1 MLAGLKGGP
10 RPAGWRGDA
19 VFVATLGALMAITP
33 MSVDMYLPALPAIGR
48 DLGAP
53 QSEIQ
58 LSLSLFF
65 VAFALGQLVWG
76 PIGDRFGRRGPTF
89 AGLLLFVAG
98 GTGCMFAA
106 DPFVLAGWRTLQG
119 AGAAV
124 TVVLCRAMVR
134 DVYDRDR
141 SAAVLSVMMLVM
153 GAAPMLAPT
162 VGGQI
167 LRFADWRFIFAVL
180 VAAGVAIMVP
190 LWRMPE
196 TLPAARRR
204 SLHPV
209 AVARTYLLLLR
220 DRRYIGYVAGGAGMF
235 GAMFAYIS
243 GTPYVYIEM
252 FGVSVENY
260 GLLFGV
266 NVIGMMAASAFN
278 SRFALR
284 FGADRVLRAGLL
296 ASIVFAAV
304 LLATGASGA
313 FGLWG
318 IVVPL
323 FAFLSCMGLIG
334 ANSMAGALADHP
346 QMAGSASALAGGIQ
360 FATGAAAGAAVAAL
374 ADETPVPMCATILA
388 LAVAGAVAHFALVGG
403 TGRR

>member
-53 QSEIQ
+53 QAEIQ

-153 GAAPMLAPT
+153 GAAPMLAPS

-167 LRFADWRFIFAVL
+167 LRFADWRFIFAAL

-196 TLPAARRR
+196 TLPVARRR

-209 AVARTYLLLLR
+209 AVARTYL
-220 DRRYIGYVAGGAGMF
+220 
-235 GAMFAYIS
+235 
-243 GTPYVYIEM
+243 
-252 FGVSVENY
+252 
-260 GLLFGV
+260 
-266 NVIGMMAASAFN
+266 
-278 SRFALR
+278 
-284 FGADRVLRAGLL
+284 
-296 ASIVFAAV
+296 
-304 LLATGASGA
+304 
-313 FGLWG
+313 
-318 IVVPL
+318 
-323 FAFLSCMGLIG
+323 
-334 ANSMAGALADHP
+334 
-346 QMAGSASALAGGIQ
+346 
-360 FATGAAAGAAVAAL
+360 
-374 ADETPVPMCATILA
+374 
-388 LAVAGAVAHFALVGG
+388 
-403 TGRR
+403 

>member
-1 MLAGLKGGP
+1 VLAGLKGGP
-10 RPAGWRGDA
+10 RPAGWRGDGA
-19 VFVATLGALMAITP
+19 FVATLGALMAITP

-48 DLGAP
+48 DFGAP
-53 QSEIQ
+53 QAEVQ

-65 VAFALGQLVWG
+65 VAFAVGQLVWG
-76 PIGDRFGRRGPTF
+76 PIGDSFGRRGPTF

-98 GTGCMFAA
+98 GMGCVFAV
-106 DPFVLAGWRTLQG
+106 DPYVLAGWRTLQG

-162 VGGQI
+162 IGGQI
-167 LRFADWRFIFAVL
+167 LRFADWRVIFALL

-196 TLPAARRR
+196 TLPAERRR
-204 SLHPV
+204 SLHPA
-209 AVARTYLLLLR
+209 AVARTYLVLLR
-220 DRRYIGYVAGGAGMF
+220 DRRYLGYVAGGAGMF

-252 FGVSVENY
+252 FGVSAESY

-266 NVIGMMAASAFN
+266 NVIGMMAASAVN

-284 FGADRVLRAGLL
+284 FGADRMLRAGLV
-296 ASIVFAAV
+296 ASIAFAAI
-304 LLATGASGA
+304 LLAAGSTGA

-346 QMAGSASALAGGIQ
+346 QMAGSASALAGGVQ
-360 FATGAAAGAAVAAL
+360 FATGAAAGAVVAAL
-374 ADETPVPMCATILA
+374 ADGTPVPMCATILA
-388 LAVAGAVAHFALVGG
+388 LAAAGAGVHFALVGG
-403 TGRR
+403 IARR